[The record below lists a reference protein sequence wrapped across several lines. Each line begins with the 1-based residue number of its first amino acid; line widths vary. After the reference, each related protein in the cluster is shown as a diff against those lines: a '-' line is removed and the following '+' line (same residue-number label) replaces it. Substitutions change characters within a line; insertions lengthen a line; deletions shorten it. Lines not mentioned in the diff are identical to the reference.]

1 MLFVSVRPIA
11 PSPNIAV
18 KNSADWTSLLE
29 DENGDKKEYGN
40 ARWEWKKRIKYV
52 NVEEKE
58 EENEDKNEKR
68 GWKVRM
74 ENGRK

>member
-1 MLFVSVRPIA
+1 MRM
-11 PSPNIAV
+11 
-18 KNSADWTSLLE
+18 
-29 DENGDKKEYGN
+29 KKG
-40 ARWEWKKRIKYV
+40 IKYV

-58 EENEDKNEKR
+58 DENEDKNEKR